1 MKLLGVLSLLA
12 ICQST
17 AFHFGQMEQK
27 RHAAMQLQAS
37 SSEGGSRRDFFGKS
51 GAAAL
56 SIASTSGLGFGV
68 LAPPANAVGG
78 VNKVG
83 ERLKAYGLPPLGPVP
98 NGFSPLLEI
107 WGKGKNRFP
116 LLVLFN
122 HPITWVVTLP
132 SNDVNGE
139 DGTIQAGEYAKGD
152 TATLFVYSED
162 GHVNDLANAEKALFE
177 KVLQKAISQ
186 KSANIYQN
194 FKVTKVVPQTG
205 PEYEGK
211 DYVICDFKYELL
223 TGAGF
228 EVDRRGV
235 AAITSQGPAVE
246 VLWTATIRERYK
258 KTEQTLRDIAG
269 SFRCYADGLNFSNEL
284 IQFDDRD

>member
-1 MKLLGVLSLLA
+1 MAA

-27 RHAAMQLQAS
+27 RHAMQLQAS
-37 SSEGGSRRDFFGKS
+37 SSEGDSRRDFFSKS

-56 SIASTSGLGFGV
+56 SIASSSALGFGV
-68 LAPPANAVGG
+68 MAPPANAVGG
-78 VNKVG
+78 VGKVSD
-83 ERLKAYGLPPLGPVP
+83 RLKAYGLPPLGPVP
-98 NGFSPLLEI
+98 NGFTPLLEI

-122 HPITWVVTLP
+122 HPITWVVTTP

-152 TATLFVYSED
+152 TATLFVYTED
-162 GHVNDLANAEKALFE
+162 GHVDNLADAGKPLFE

-235 AAITSQGPAVE
+235 AAITSQGKAVE
-246 VLWTATIRERYK
+246 VLWTASIRERFK
-258 KTEQTLRDIAG
+258 KTEPALRDIAS

-284 IQFDDRD
+284 MQYANND